1 MIIVVYLYSTKVVT
15 IVITTLLTMHR
26 ENNINIISL
35 QDFRLIFPLCLD
47 IRDTRNLNICHFRA
61 KILLKIYISY
71 TLNSSSFKIHQALR
85 LSIFQKSVAS
95 SLLQSEFP
103 DSEFKNVLGSLKK
116 C

>member
-61 KILLKIYISY
+61 KILLEIYISY
-71 TLNSSSFKIHQALR
+71 ALNSSSLRCYNFAFYLIHG
-85 LSIFQKSVAS
+85 SISF
-95 SLLQSEFP
+95 LQSEFP
-103 DSEFKNVLGSLKK
+103 VSEFKNVLGSLKK